1 MKWGIRRTKEQLEHD
16 RYSIENKLKKRLPS
30 IVTPNNLKIKGISDH
45 ALERTEDPT
54 RRVTAKEITK
64 ALTTPIPIGT
74 IKTDKQGRKS
84 QRFIGYDATV
94 NVNPDNGLIVTVW
107 KTGRRTVRKYSKDG
121 ER

>member
-64 ALTTPIPIGT
+64 ALTTPIHIGT